1 MNHETIAFLCGIVF
15 AIATAMLADYRYR
28 SLLVAKAKAHEVE
41 FIHGEPIVLMPEKD
55 YIEIALSEKRQ

>member
-1 MNHETIAFLCGIVF
+1 
-15 AIATAMLADYRYR
+15 MLADYRYR

-55 YIEIALSEKRQ
+55 YIEIILSEKRE